1 MKIFYIFLD
10 VDGVLN
16 NEEYFMECF
25 NRHKVKGI
33 MSMNCFPFDPK
44 CLNNLMKLNQ
54 ELQKKNYNVKIV
66 LSSTWRLNQIDMEI
80 VNARLAEYGMTIF
93 AKTISLNSGDR
104 GLEIKNFIESER
116 YEKADDFLILDD
128 EIGDIKKQFEDIHII
143 HTNFS
148 TGFDNE
154 KLEESMKKINLKG
167 GTKE

>member
-1 MKIFYIFLD
+1 
-10 VDGVLN
+10 
-16 NEEYFMECF
+16 
-25 NRHKVKGI
+25 
-33 MSMNCFPFDPK
+33 
-44 CLNNLMKLNQ
+44 
-54 ELQKKNYNVKIV
+54 
-66 LSSTWRLNQIDMEI
+66 
-80 VNARLAEYGMTIF
+80 MTIF

-104 GLEIKNFIESER
+104 GLEIKNFIENER